1 MPWITKNSGSATI
14 ETRDEPYLT
23 PDMVTKLR
31 EEYIP
36 RYQKPKGALFQ
47 ALHLVQHH
55 YGWVPKQ
62 AMKEIAEVLDITPG
76 EVLDTVTFYEEYW
89 EHNKGENLISVC
101 RSIACEFCSATACT
115 EAIKDKLGI
124 DVGQTTE
131 DGKFTLVELECI
143 GSCGTAPAALYNED
157 LHENLTPERAVEM
170 IDEIRSGT
178 YTPGGT
184 GAVKEDL

>member
-23 PDMVTKLR
+23 AEMTKKLR

-36 RYQKPKGALFQ
+36 RYAKPKGALFA
-47 ALHLVQHH
+47 ALHMIQHH

-62 AMKEIAEVLDITPG
+62 AMKEIAEVLDIAPS

-89 EHNKGENLISVC
+89 EHSKGENLISVC

-143 GSCGTAPAALYNED
+143 GSCGTAPAALINED
-157 LHENLTPERAVEM
+157 LHENLTPERTVQLIEQVQN
-170 IDEIRSGT
+170 GT
-178 YTPGGT
+178 YQPGGT

>member
-1 MPWITKNSGSATI
+1 MPWITKNSGSAII

-23 PDMVTKLR
+23 PDMVKKLR
-31 EEYIP
+31 DEYIP
-36 RYQKPKGALFQ
+36 RYQMPKGALFQ

-62 AMKEIAEVLDITPG
+62 AMKEIAEVLNITPG
-76 EVLDTVTFYEEYW
+76 EVLDTVSFYEEYW

-115 EAIKDKLGI
+115 EAIKEKLGI
-124 DVGQTTE
+124 DVGQTTP
-131 DGKFTLVELECI
+131 DNKFTLVELECI

-170 IDEIRSGT
+170 IDQIQNGS
-178 YTPGGT
+178 YKAGGT